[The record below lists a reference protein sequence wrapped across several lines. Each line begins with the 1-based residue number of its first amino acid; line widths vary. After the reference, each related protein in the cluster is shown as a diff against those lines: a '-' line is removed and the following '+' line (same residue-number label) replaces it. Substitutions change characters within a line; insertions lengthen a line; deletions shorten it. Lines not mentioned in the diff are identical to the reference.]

1 MQLPDEVARFF
12 HSKSFHP
19 EDLENLKGI
28 LKRSH
33 DQHVQSPRTSHEK
46 LHQLE
51 RRPVSALPVETLQ
64 SRVLSSGDCRNV
76 ETQRNLLTS
85 FDNVRQ
91 FIGSP
96 LLSKSHGTD
105 KRPTGIHVNRDRKIG
120 TVTFFSYERHFQS

>member
-76 ETQRNLLTS
+76 ETQRNLLAS

-120 TVTFFSYERHFQS
+120 TVIFFMPP